1 MIKWLLMTSLTGS
14 IASSLFILLRTKL
27 ASKYGGRWYYYA
39 SLMALS
45 LFILPLHF
53 NVSMNEPLFSF
64 YEKQVQPDSTS
75 AVIEM
80 TAAIGASMPDQMA
93 NASTASESQGLS
105 ILSVDQWILGIW
117 LVVCIAMLYR
127 YFFAYFRF
135 KRKAIQS
142 SPIDR
147 IGDLKVVVSDYVH
160 SPMLI
165 GFFKPTIVM
174 PNVNINAED
183 YQLALQHEWIHYKQR
198 DAWMKLMAVLV
209 NCLHWFNPVSYLAL
223 ANISEACEYAVD
235 EQITKGLKTAE
246 KKRYSE
252 MILHFASS
260 SPALN
265 SNLAQPK
272 KQLYRRFSLIMK
284 RNAGSGKTVLGIFLV
299 VLITIVSVF
308 SSSVVFAEKS
318 KPLTEY
324 SGGIKTYYNT
334 FESFEENVQLLL
346 GNGKELNHISE
357 VLYIDADGRKI
368 DYFNRTEPYYKIA
381 QHWQEKESAANMI
394 NKTMSIEG
402 HTVTVAFSERAKDYI
417 DDKVI
422 KQMIVNQITFDLGY
436 QDPKNN
442 YNHKAFIKELMKTG
456 VYVIEE
462 VITPKQFTYSLS
474 QKTSGAIAGHK
485 MYTSYDK
492 KIKSTDI
499 FNGKAKLPKTNLN
512 DIGEINQ
519 AEGTLAKQGVQL
531 GAAFV
536 IKNGETLAINIK
548 ELSDKMPTINL
559 AIIDET
565 TGKIVEA
572 IFNASS
578 TWSGHI
584 YTPGKNELNHSF
596 RVVASGREQDHA
608 ELEIYTYKTG
618 KEEVSLTNKEEVKV
632 NITN

>member
-14 IASSLFILLRTKL
+14 VASLLFILLRTKL

-53 NVSMNEPLFSF
+53 DVSINQPLFSF
-64 YEKQVQPDSTS
+64 YEKQLQPDSTS

-80 TAAIGASMPDQMA
+80 TAAIGTSMLDQTAS
-93 NASTASESQGLS
+93 ASTTSDNQGFS

-117 LVVCIAMLYR
+117 MVGCLAMLYR

-135 KRKAIQS
+135 KKQAIKS

-147 IGDLKVVVSDYVH
+147 VGDLKVVVSDYVH

-174 PNVNINAED
+174 PNGNINAED
-183 YQLALQHEWIHYKQR
+183 YKLALQHEWIHYKQR
-198 DAWMKLMAVLV
+198 DAWIKLMAVLV

-235 EQITKGLKTAE
+235 EQITKSLKTAE

-260 SPALN
+260 SPVLN
-265 SNLAQPK
+265 SNLAQSN

-284 RNAGSGKTVLGIFLV
+284 RNTGSGKTVIGILLV
-299 VLITIVSVF
+299 VLIATVSVF

-318 KPLTEY
+318 KSLTEY
-324 SGGIKTYYNT
+324 SGGIVTSYDAFKTL
-334 FESFEENVQLLL
+334 EENVEVTL
-346 GNGKELNHISE
+346 GTKLTHI
-357 VLYIDADGRKI
+357 VTKLYINADGRKI
-368 DYFNRTEPYYKIA
+368 DYFNRTEPYYQIV
-381 QHWQEKESAANMI
+381 QYWQEKESGANMI

-402 HTVTVAFSERAKDYI
+402 HTITVAFSEHAKDYI

-422 KQMIVNQITFDLGY
+422 KQMIVNQITFDLDY
-436 QDPKNN
+436 QDPKYK
-442 YNHKAFIKELMKTG
+442 YNHQAFIKELMKRG

-462 VITPKQFTYSLS
+462 VTTPKQFTYYLS
-474 QKTSGAIAGHK
+474 QKTSGAIVGHK

-492 KIKSTDI
+492 KLKITDI
-499 FNGKAKLPKTNLN
+499 FNGKAKLPKTNDN
-512 DIGEINQ
+512 GEISITSWEESLKN
-519 AEGTLAKQGVQL
+519 QGVQL

-536 IKNGETLAINIK
+536 IKSGETLAIDIK
-548 ELSDKMPTINL
+548 ELTDKMPKINY

-565 TGKIVEA
+565 TDKIVESMP
-572 IFNASS
+572 NAHF
-578 TWSGHI
+578 TWSRHI
-584 YTPGKNELNHSF
+584 FTPGKNEVNHTF
-596 RVVASGREQDHA
+596 KVVASGMEQDYA
-608 ELEIYTYKTG
+608 EVEIYTYQTG
-618 KEEVSLTNKEEVKV
+618 KEEVSIIN
-632 NITN
+632 

>member
-14 IASSLFILLRTKL
+14 VASLLFILLRTKL

-53 NVSMNEPLFSF
+53 NMSMNQPLLSF

-80 TAAIGASMPDQMA
+80 TAPIGTSMPDQTA
-93 NASTASESQGLS
+93 SASTTSENQGFS

-117 LVVCIAMLYR
+117 MVGCLAMLYR
-127 YFFAYFRF
+127 YFSAYFRF
-135 KRKAIQS
+135 KKQAIQS

-174 PNVNINAED
+174 PNANINADD
-183 YQLALQHEWIHYKQR
+183 YKLALQHEWIHYKQR
-198 DAWMKLMAVLV
+198 DAWIKLMAVLV

-260 SPALN
+260 SPVLN
-265 SNLAQPK
+265 SNLAQPNN
-272 KQLYRRFSLIMK
+272 QLYRRFSLIMK
-284 RNAGSGKTVLGIFLV
+284 RNTGSQKTVLGIFLV
-299 VLITIVSVF
+299 VLIATVSVF

-318 KPLTEY
+318 KPLTED
-324 SGGIKTYYNT
+324 SGGIMTYYHT
-334 FESFEENVQLLL
+334 FETLEENVELAL
-346 GNGKELNHISE
+346 GTKSMHISE
-357 VLYIDADGRKI
+357 HLYIDAEGRKI
-368 DYFNRTEPYYKIA
+368 GYFNRTEPYYKIKKY
-381 QHWQEKESAANMI
+381 WKDKESAANMI

-402 HTVTVAFSERAKDYI
+402 HTVTVAFSEHAKDYI

-422 KQMIVNQITFDLGY
+422 KQMIVNQITFDLDY
-436 QDPKNN
+436 QDPK
-442 YNHKAFIKELMKTG
+442 YKYDHQAFIKELMKRG

-462 VITPKQFTYSLS
+462 VITPKQFTYRLY
-474 QKTSGAIAGHK
+474 QKTSGAIVGHK

-492 KIKSTDI
+492 KIKITDI

-519 AEGTLAKQGVQL
+519 AEETLAKQGVQL

-536 IKNGETLAINIK
+536 IKNGETLAIDIK
-548 ELSDKMPTINL
+548 ELTDKMPTINL
-559 AIIDET
+559 VIIDET

-578 TWSGHI
+578 TFSSHI
-584 YTPGKNELNHSF
+584 YTPGKNEVNHSF
-596 RVVASGREQDHA
+596 KVVASGDEQDHA
-608 ELEIYTYKTG
+608 VLEIYTYKTG
-618 KEEVSLTNKEEVKV
+618 KEEVS
-632 NITN
+632 ITK

>member
-14 IASSLFILLRTKL
+14 VASSLFILLRTKL
-27 ASKYGGRWYYYA
+27 ASKYGGRRYYYA

-53 NVSMNEPLFSF
+53 NVSINQPLFSL

-80 TAAIGASMPDQMA
+80 TAAIGSSMPDQTA
-93 NASTASESQGLS
+93 SASTTSENQDFS

-117 LVVCIAMLYR
+117 MVGCLAMLYR

-135 KRKAIQS
+135 KKQAIQS

-174 PNVNINAED
+174 PNANINAED

-198 DAWMKLMAVLV
+198 DAWIKLMAVLV

-235 EQITKGLKTAE
+235 EQITKGLKTTE

-260 SPALN
+260 SPVLN

-272 KQLYRRFSLIMK
+272 KQLCRRFSLIMK
-284 RNAGSGKTVLGIFLV
+284 RNTGSGKTVLGIFLV
-299 VLITIVSVF
+299 VLITTVSVF

-318 KPLTEY
+318 KPLTEDRAD
-324 SGGIKTYYNT
+324 IKTYYDT
-334 FESFEENVQLLL
+334 FKTPEENVEIAL
-346 GNGKELNHISE
+346 GTKSMHTSTN
-357 VLYIDADGRKI
+357 LYIDADGRKI
-368 DYFNRTEPYYKIA
+368 DDFNHTEPYYKIH
-381 QHWQEKESAANMI
+381 QYWQDKESAANMI

-422 KQMIVNQITFDLGY
+422 KQMIVNQITFDLDY
-436 QDPKNN
+436 QDPK
-442 YNHKAFIKELMKTG
+442 YKYDHQAFIKELMKRG

-492 KIKSTDI
+492 KTKIADI
-499 FNGKAKLPKTNLN
+499 FNGKVKLPKTNLN

-519 AEGTLAKQGVQL
+519 AEETLAKQGVQL

-536 IKNGETLAINIK
+536 IKNGETLAISIK
-548 ELSDKMPTINL
+548 ELSDKMPKIHL

-565 TGKIVEA
+565 TGKIVDS
-572 IFNASS
+572 IFNASF
-578 TWSGHI
+578 TWSRHI
-584 YTPGKNELNHSF
+584 YTPGKNEVNHSF
-596 RVVASGREQDHA
+596 KVVASGDEQDHA
-608 ELEIYTYKTG
+608 KLEIYTYKTG
-618 KEEVSLTNKEEVKV
+618 KEEVNIANKEEVKV

>member
-14 IASSLFILLRTKL
+14 VASLLFILLRTKL

-53 NVSMNEPLFSF
+53 NVSLNQPLFSF
-64 YEKQVQPDSTS
+64 YEKQVHPDSTS
-75 AVIEM
+75 ADIET
-80 TAAIGASMPDQMA
+80 TAALGTLMPDQTA
-93 NASTASESQGLS
+93 SASTTPENQGFS

-117 LVVCIAMLYR
+117 MVGCLVMLYR

-135 KRKAIQS
+135 KKQAIQS

-165 GFFKPTIVM
+165 GFIKPTIVM
-174 PNVNINAED
+174 PNASINAED
-183 YQLALQHEWIHYKQR
+183 YKLALQHEWIHYKQR
-198 DAWMKLMAVLV
+198 DAWIKLMAVLV

-260 SPALN
+260 SPVLN

-284 RNAGSGKTVLGIFLV
+284 RNTRSGKKVLGIFLV
-299 VLITIVSVF
+299 VLIATVSVF

-334 FESFEENVQLLL
+334 FETFEENVQLLL

-368 DYFNRTEPYYKIA
+368 DYFNRTEPYYEISK
-381 QHWQEKESAANMI
+381 HWKGKESAANMI
-394 NKTMSIEG
+394 NKTMSIKG

-422 KQMIVNQITFDLGY
+422 KQMIVNQITFDLDY
-436 QDPKNN
+436 QDPKYK
-442 YNHKAFIKELMKTG
+442 YNHKAFIKELMKRG

-474 QKTSGAIAGHK
+474 QKTSGAIVGHK

-492 KIKSTDI
+492 KIKITDI
-499 FNGKAKLPKTNLN
+499 FNGKAKLLKI
-512 DIGEINQ
+512 DIDEINQ
-519 AEGTLAKQGVQL
+519 INQVEETLANQGVQL

-536 IKNGETLAINIK
+536 IKSGETLAIDIK
-548 ELSDKMPTINL
+548 ELTDKMPTINL

-565 TGKIVEA
+565 TGKVVHLVPH
-572 IFNASS
+572 ASS
-578 TWSGHI
+578 TFSRLI
-584 YTPGKNELNHSF
+584 YTPGKNEVNHSF
-596 RVVASGREQDHA
+596 KVVASGEEQEHA
-608 ELEIYTYKTG
+608 GLEIYTYKTG
-618 KEEVSLTNKEEVKV
+618 KEEVSITNKEEV

>member
-14 IASSLFILLRTKL
+14 VASSLFILLRTKL

-53 NVSMNEPLFSF
+53 NVSINQPLFSF

-80 TAAIGASMPDQMA
+80 TAVIGTSMPDQ
-93 NASTASESQGLS
+93 TASASPTSENQGFS

-117 LVVCIAMLYR
+117 MVGCLAMLYR

-135 KRKAIQS
+135 KKQAIQS

-183 YQLALQHEWIHYKQR
+183 YELALQHEWIHYKQR
-198 DAWMKLMAVLV
+198 DAWIKLMAVLV

-260 SPALN
+260 SPVLN
-265 SNLAQPK
+265 SNLAQPN

-284 RNAGSGKTVLGIFLV
+284 RNTGSGKAVLGIFLV
-299 VLITIVSVF
+299 VLIATVSVF

-334 FESFEENVQLLL
+334 FETFEENVQLLL
-346 GNGKELNHISE
+346 GNGKELMHISQT
-357 VLYIDADGRKI
+357 LYIDADGRKI
-368 DYFNRTEPYYKIA
+368 DYFNRTEPYYEIA
-381 QHWQEKESAANMI
+381 KHWKGKESAANMI

-422 KQMIVNQITFDLGY
+422 QQMIVNQITFDLDY
-436 QDPKNN
+436 QDPKYK
-442 YNHKAFIKELMKTG
+442 YNHKAFIKELMKRG
-456 VYVIEE
+456 IYVIEE
-462 VITPKQFTYSLS
+462 VNTPKQFTYSLS
-474 QKTSGAIAGHK
+474 QKTSGAIVGQK

-492 KIKSTDI
+492 KIKITDI
-499 FNGKAKLPKTNLN
+499 FNGKAKLPKT
-512 DIGEINQ
+512 DIDEINQ
-519 AEGTLAKQGVQL
+519 INQVEETLANQGVQL

-536 IKNGETLAINIK
+536 IKSGETLAIDIK
-548 ELSDKMPTINL
+548 ELTDKMPKINL

-565 TGKIVEA
+565 TGKIVYSF
-572 IFNASS
+572 FNASFNCS
-578 TWSGHI
+578 RHI
-584 YTPGKNELNHSF
+584 YTPGKNEVNHSF
-596 RVVASGREQDHA
+596 KVVASGREQDHA

-618 KEEVSLTNKEEVKV
+618 KEEVS
-632 NITN
+632 ITN

>member
-14 IASSLFILLRTKL
+14 VASLLFILLRTKL

-53 NVSMNEPLFSF
+53 NVSINQPLFSF

-80 TAAIGASMPDQMA
+80 TAAIGTSMPDQTA
-93 NASTASESQGLS
+93 SASTTPENQGFS

-117 LVVCIAMLYR
+117 MVGCLAMLYR

-135 KRKAIQS
+135 KKQAIQS
-142 SPIDR
+142 SPMDR

-174 PNVNINAED
+174 PNANINAEN
-183 YQLALQHEWIHYKQR
+183 YKLALQHEWIHYKQR
-198 DAWMKLMAVLV
+198 DAWIKLMAVLV

-260 SPALN
+260 SPVLN
-265 SNLAQPK
+265 SNLAQPNN
-272 KQLYRRFSLIMK
+272 QLYRRFSLIMK
-284 RNAGSGKTVLGIFLV
+284 RNTGSGKTVLGIFLV
-299 VLITIVSVF
+299 VLIATVSVF

-324 SGGIKTYYNT
+324 SGGIKTYYHT
-334 FESFEENVQLLL
+334 FETFEENVQLLL
-346 GNGKELNHISE
+346 GNGKEHISQT
-357 VLYIDADGRKI
+357 LYIDADGRMI
-368 DYFNRTEPYYKIA
+368 DDYFNHTEPYYEIH

-402 HTVTVAFSERAKDYI
+402 HTITVAFSERAKDYI

-422 KQMIVNQITFDLGY
+422 KQMIVNQITFDLDY
-436 QDPKNN
+436 QDPKYR
-442 YNHKAFIKELMKTG
+442 YNHKAFIKELMKRG

-492 KIKSTDI
+492 KIKIKDI
-499 FNGKAKLPKTNLN
+499 FNGKANLPKTS
-512 DIGEINQ
+512 DIGERNQ
-519 AEGTLAKQGVQL
+519 VEETLANQGVQL

-536 IKNGETLAINIK
+536 IKSGETLAIDIK
-548 ELSDKMPTINL
+548 ELPDKDPKIHL

-565 TGKIVEA
+565 TGKIVDS
-572 IFNASS
+572 IFNASF
-578 TWSGHI
+578 TWSRHI
-584 YTPGKNELNHSF
+584 YTPGKNEVNHSF
-596 RVVASGREQDHA
+596 KVVASGREQDHA
-608 ELEIYTYKTG
+608 VLEIYTYKTD
-618 KEEVSLTNKEEVKV
+618 KEEVS
-632 NITN
+632 ITN

>member
-14 IASSLFILLRTKL
+14 VASVLFILLRTKL

-39 SLMALS
+39 SLMALA
-45 LFILPLHF
+45 LFIFPLHF
-53 NVSMNEPLFSF
+53 NVSIHQPPFSF

-75 AVIEM
+75 AVIER
-80 TAAIGASMPDQMA
+80 TATIGTSMPDQ
-93 NASTASESQGLS
+93 TADVSMTPESQGSS

-117 LVVCIAMLYR
+117 MVGCLAMLYR

-135 KRKAIQS
+135 KKQAIQS

-165 GFFKPTIVM
+165 GFIKPTIVM
-174 PNVNINAED
+174 PNANINEED

-198 DAWMKLMAVLV
+198 DVWIKLMAVLV

-252 MILHFASS
+252 MILHFASN
-260 SPALN
+260 SPVLN
-265 SNLAQPK
+265 SNLALPK

-284 RNAGSGKTVLGIFLV
+284 RNTGSGKKVLGIFLV
-299 VLITIVSVF
+299 VLITTVSVF

-324 SGGIKTYYNT
+324 SGGIKTYYDA
-334 FESFEENVQLLL
+334 FETLEENVQLML
-346 GNGKELNHISE
+346 GKKSIHITE
-357 VLYIDADGRKI
+357 DLYIDADGRKI
-368 DYFNRTEPYYKIA
+368 DYFNRTEPYYQIV
-381 QHWQEKESAANMI
+381 QHWQEKESAANML
-394 NKTMSIEG
+394 NKTMSIKG
-402 HTVTVAFSERAKDYI
+402 QTVTIAFSERAKDYI

-422 KQMIVNQITFDLGY
+422 QQMIVNQITFNLDY
-436 QDPKNN
+436 QDPKYK
-442 YNHKAFIKELMKTG
+442 YNHQAFINELMKRG

-462 VITPKQFTYSLS
+462 VITPKQFTYRLS
-474 QKTSGAIAGHK
+474 QNTSGAIVGHK
-485 MYTSYDK
+485 MYTSHDK
-492 KIKSTDI
+492 KIKITDI
-499 FNGKAKLPKTNLN
+499 FDGKAKLPKTNEN
-512 DIGEINQ
+512 GEIN
-519 AEGTLAKQGVQL
+519 QGVQL

-536 IKNGETLAINIK
+536 MKSGETLAINIK
-548 ELSDKMPTINL
+548 ELTDKMPTINL

-565 TGKIVEA
+565 TGQIVDS

-578 TWSGHI
+578 TWSRHI
-584 YTPGKNELNHSF
+584 YTPGKKEVNHSF
-596 RVVASGREQDHA
+596 KVVASGEEQDHA
-608 ELEIYTYKTG
+608 VLEIYTYKTG
-618 KEEVSLTNKEEVKV
+618 KEEVT
-632 NITN
+632 ITN